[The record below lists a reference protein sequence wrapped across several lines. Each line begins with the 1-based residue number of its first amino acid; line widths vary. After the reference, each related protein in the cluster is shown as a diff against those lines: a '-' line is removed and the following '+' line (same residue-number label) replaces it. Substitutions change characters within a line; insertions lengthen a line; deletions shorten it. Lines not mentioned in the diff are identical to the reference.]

1 MNFQLLHVIS
11 QNFRSG
17 VSAKFKRSPL
27 NVYEIDNF
35 RAKLQIKVA
44 NKGQSCRSANKT
56 GLLLEKSFCNFWTSL
71 LISWFWNVR
80 FCILSSIFWFFP
92 RFYFFLNKIGQF
104 QKIWHRSIELNKLS
118 SLHCPYLG
126 EENGDKVQGEVR
138 LKEVQLGKSF
148 GGSPIEG
155 SHLGEVI

>member
-17 VSAKFKRSPL
+17 VSTKFKRSPL

-56 GLLLEKSFCNFWTSL
+56 GLLPGKSFCNFWTSL

-80 FCILSSIFWFFP
+80 FCLFSSIFWFFP
-92 RFYFFLNKIGQF
+92 RFYFFPNKIGQF
-104 QKIWHRSIELNKLS
+104 QKIRHRSIASLTALS
-118 SLHCPYLG
+118 FSKSRDDRLAVVSTFGRTRFTTLRWLG
-126 EENGDKVQGEVR
+126 TC
-138 LKEVQLGKSF
+138 L
-148 GGSPIEG
+148 SP
-155 SHLGEVI
+155 SR

>member
-17 VSAKFKRSPL
+17 VSTKFKRSTL

-56 GLLLEKSFCNFWTSL
+56 GLLPGKSFCNFWTSL
-71 LISWFWNVR
+71 LI
-80 FCILSSIFWFFP
+80 
-92 RFYFFLNKIGQF
+92 
-104 QKIWHRSIELNKLS
+104 
-118 SLHCPYLG
+118 
-126 EENGDKVQGEVR
+126 
-138 LKEVQLGKSF
+138 
-148 GGSPIEG
+148 
-155 SHLGEVI
+155 